1 MNTMIVSGHLGQDAE
16 VKVIRDKEYTAFSIA
31 ENIKRIN
38 KESGELVETTSW
50 YSVLF
55 PSKSDKFVDLLK
67 KGNKVLVSGELT
79 IDVYRSETKQ
89 DVHVSRNIYARTVE
103 ILTFAPDKKSQENPE
118 DGTPFLG

>member
-1 MNTMIVSGHLGQDAE
+1 MNTMIVTGNLGHDAE

-55 PSKSDKFVDLLK
+55 PSKSDKFMAHLK
-67 KGNKVLVSGELT
+67 KGSKVLVSGELT

-103 ILTFAPDKKSQENPE
+103 ILTFAPNQNNQENSE
-118 DGTPFLG
+118 D